1 MYAFDNVGDS
11 GQPMIA
17 VSDEDS
23 DVESSRVHLVK
34 NMRTDKVTV
43 HWVSYV
49 DRLQRVLLFTQDERV
64 AKRVRKVRSMSR
76 LLSCRTETITR
87 LPSFCSVSQIY
98 PVIAICF

>member
-23 DVESSRVHLVK
+23 DVESSRVQLVK

-64 AKRVRKVRSMSR
+64 AKRVRRVSSMSH
-76 LLSCRTETITR
+76 SC
-87 LPSFCSVSQIY
+87 C
-98 PVIAICF
+98 AI